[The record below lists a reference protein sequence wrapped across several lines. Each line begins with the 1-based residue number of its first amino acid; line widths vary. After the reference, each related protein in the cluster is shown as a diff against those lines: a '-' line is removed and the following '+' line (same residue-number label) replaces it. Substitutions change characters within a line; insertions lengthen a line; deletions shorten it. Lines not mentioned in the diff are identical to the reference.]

1 MEILDGAIIA
11 TAAPAIA
18 FDLNVEPVD
27 VSAAITSYLVALAA
41 GLPVSG
47 WLTEKY
53 GGRRIMLVAIAIF
66 TVASGL
72 CAASVNLPMLVTFR
86 VLQGA
91 GGALMVPVG
100 RLVVLRVTAKSDLI
114 QAIAYLTWPALL
126 APVIAPTLGG
136 WIVTVASWHWI
147 FLVNLPLGIIAFFVS
162 ARIVPS
168 APDPTTARLD
178 WVGFLFSAA
187 ALASLL
193 MTLELVRSREGG
205 LWATA
210 AVATVLLA
218 SVGAT
223 IWWFRRT
230 PHPLLSFEPLRVP
243 SFRVAN
249 VGGSIYRL
257 VINSV
262 PFLLPLM
269 FQLGFGWSAARSGLL
284 LMVLFAGNVAIKP
297 ATTPLLRR
305 LGFRTVLIWSVVGGA
320 AVIGGLAA
328 LRPSTPLAV
337 VLGALFV
344 SGALRSVGFSAYN
357 SLQFAGIPGP
367 TLADANT
374 LSATMQQVAAALGV
388 SIGALLLRVADQ
400 ALGARFSPVAPYTVA
415 LSTLALLM
423 AHPLVQVLR
432 LSHSAGSEVTGR
444 YRSSAATQPE
454 RTHQR
459 AADQE

>member
-47 WLTEKY
+47 WLTERY
-53 GGRRIMLVAIAIF
+53 GGRRIMLVAIAVF
-66 TVASGL
+66 TIASGL
-72 CAASVNLPMLVTFR
+72 CAASVNLPMLVAFR
-86 VLQGA
+86 VLQGV

-147 FLVNLPLGIIAFFVS
+147 FLVNLPLGVIAFFIA

-178 WVGFLFSAA
+178 WVGFLLCAG

-193 MTLELVRSREGG
+193 MALELVRSREGG
-205 LWATA
+205 LWAM
-210 AVATVLLA
+210 ATVAGVLVA
-218 SVGAT
+218 SVGAS

-230 PHPLLSFEPLRVP
+230 PHPLLSFESLRVA

-257 VINSV
+257 VINAV

-284 LMVLFAGNVAIKP
+284 LMVLFAGNVAVKP

-305 LGFRTVLIWSVVGGA
+305 LGFRRVLTWSVVGGA
-320 AVIGGLAA
+320 AVIVALAA
-328 LRPSTPLAV
+328 LRPSAPMAL

-344 SGALRSVGFSAYN
+344 SGVLRSVGFSAYN
-357 SLQFAGIPGP
+357 SLQFAGISGP

-400 ALGARFSPVAPYTVA
+400 ALPAEFSPVAPYTVA
-415 LSTLALLM
+415 LSALALLM
-423 AHPLVQVLR
+423 AYPLVQVLR
-432 LSHSAGSEVTGR
+432 LAHSAGSELTGR
-444 YRSSAATQPE
+444 
-454 RTHQR
+454 
-459 AADQE
+459 